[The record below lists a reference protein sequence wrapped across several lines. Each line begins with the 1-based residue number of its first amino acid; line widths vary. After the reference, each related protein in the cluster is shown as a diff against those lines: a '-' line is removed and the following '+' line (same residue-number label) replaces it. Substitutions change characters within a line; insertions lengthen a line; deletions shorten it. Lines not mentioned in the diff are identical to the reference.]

1 MIDGTYTKV
10 EKSSNFRVLRQ
21 TFCTHKGYH
30 LLKPALLVAP
40 DGYILAIQGP
50 YFFDAR
56 NNDAAMLLK
65 EFNDD
70 VEGMRA
76 WFEEGDIVLIDRGY
90 RDATD
95 FLEGIRIRYE
105 MPTFLQRNERQLSTE
120 DANRSW
126 LVTKSRWIVESRNGH
141 LKSIFK
147 FFDKVV
153 PYAHVL
159 NLRDFY
165 GTAGG
170 LINRFHEPVIIE
182 GANKDLARAMLQR
195 AQEVNVLKARVEVD
209 NLFNRRGPW
218 VLLDENQVQDFP
230 HFDLQYLHDL
240 CFGVY
245 QVNLAPEYIQDVR
258 EKLMRYLS
266 MTKTD

>member
-30 LLKPALLVAP
+30 LFKTSFISNTRWLHLSHK
-40 DGYILAIQGP
+40 GP
-50 YFFDAR
+50 YFSDAR

-76 WFEEGDIVLIDRGY
+76 WFEEGGIVLVDRGY

-95 FLEGIRIRYE
+95 FLEGIGIRYE
-105 MPTFLQRNERQLSTE
+105 MPAFLQRNERQLSTE
-120 DANRSW
+120 DANRSR

-153 PYAHVL
+153 PYVHVL

-165 GTAGG
+165 GIAGG

-182 GANKDLARAMLQR
+182 GTNEDLARAMLQR
-195 AQEVNVLKARVEVD
+195 AQEVNVLKARIEVD
-209 NLFNRRGPW
+209 NLFNRRG
-218 VLLDENQVQDFP
+218 Q
-230 HFDLQYLHDL
+230 
-240 CFGVY
+240 G
-245 QVNLAPEYIQDVR
+245 
-258 EKLMRYLS
+258 S
-266 MTKTD
+266 S